1 MGDFS
6 TLEQSISFIREDELV
21 EVTPRAVHMRKAV
34 LSAQKHHNL
43 RSAKVKK
50 NIPMC

>member
-1 MGDFS
+1 MGDFF
-6 TLEQSISFIREDELV
+6 TLEQSISFFREHELV
-21 EVTPRAVHMRKAV
+21 EVTPRSVHMRKAV

-50 NIPMC
+50 NMPMC